1 MSKHIGS
8 RLDDF
13 LEQDD
18 LLAESEAVATKRV
31 IAWQIE
37 ELMNQ

>member
-13 LEQDD
+13 LEEEG
-18 LLAESEAVATKRV
+18 LLTQAEAAATKRV
-31 IAWQIE
+31 IT
-37 ELMNQ
+37 